1 MGQHLKAERS
11 RFVCRPSHP
20 CEEMC
25 DHPCEEMC
33 EEELKKVAGQVG
45 YLKDRVKLLVSTLN
59 HPMFGGKS

>member
-20 CEEMC
+20 G
-25 DHPCEEMC
+25 EEMC